1 MARGKRLIDDERA
14 MIVNAYKFFLKGRQ
28 GDDRVA
34 GRARELVHQC
44 LGTPTSTVAL
54 IWRAYKTHEGA
65 DTSKPPPFYKAVVI
79 ATMYGHSVSYT
90 PPYHPELQPIEL
102 IWGNMKGWIGRN
114 PAKNVSELEE
124 KVEASKGRIVSE
136 DWQKAYR
143 SIQKEEDKYLQALED
158 DETECADIEE
168 VSGDNDAADSQ

>member
-1 MARGKRLIDDERA
+1 
-14 MIVNAYKFFLKGRQ
+14 
-28 GDDRVA
+28 
-34 GRARELVHQC
+34 
-44 LGTPTSTVAL
+44 
-54 IWRAYKTHEGA
+54 
-65 DTSKPPPFYKAVVI
+65 
-79 ATMYGHSVSYT
+79 MYGHSVSYT

-136 DWQKAYR
+136 DWKKAYR
-143 SIQKEEDKYLQALED
+143 SIQKEEEKYLRALED

-168 VSGDNDAADSQ
+168 VSGDNDAADSQEENL